1 MTGEVVRARD
11 PIGLVGVLLLL
22 AGLGCAVALRSVT
35 SGAGGP
41 QSSTGGL
48 VFAGCLLALSFAA
61 QLPAPRQ
68 PAISVLSG
76 ICGALV
82 LAGAALLRS
91 GISPSG
97 SRGMNGFLP
106 WLVVA
111 ATVAVSEEA
120 FLRGALFA
128 LLQRLAGDN
137 PAVIVG
143 AVAFAGL
150 HVPLYGWQVLPLD
163 FAVGLLLGTLRV
175 LAGSWAA
182 PAVAHVLA
190 DAAGWW
196 LG

>member
-1 MTGEVVRARD
+1 MTGDVVLARAR
-11 PIGLVGVLLLL
+11 IGLLRVLLLL
-22 AGLGCAVALRSVT
+22 AGLGCAVALRSVI

-61 QLPAPRQ
+61 QLPVPRQ

-76 ICGALV
+76 AGGGLL

-91 GISPSG
+91 GLSPSG
-97 SRGMNGFLP
+97 SRGISGFLP

-128 LLQRLAGDN
+128 VLQRLAGDT

-143 AVAFAGL
+143 AVAFAAL

-175 LAGSWAA
+175 ITGSWAS
-182 PAVAHVLA
+182 PAVAHVVA